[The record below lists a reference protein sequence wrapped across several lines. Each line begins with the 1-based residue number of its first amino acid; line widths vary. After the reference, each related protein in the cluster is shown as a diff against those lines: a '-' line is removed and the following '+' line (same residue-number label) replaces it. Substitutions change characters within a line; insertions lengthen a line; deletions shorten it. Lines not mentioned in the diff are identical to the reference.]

1 MYRLI
6 TNREVNANGFGDDF
20 SELTFWQGN
29 TNDSK
34 QLAEFSVWQKSDEA
48 SFRQALVQVADTF
61 PDPLHTPSEDQKH
74 VNMFVHG
81 FDNTWAQA
89 VGRYATIADNLFSGS
104 QSLGECILFSWPSK
118 GNVAGYFPDRSEA
131 RRAAEDLANV
141 LSSLYDW
148 MLMKQAQAAA
158 DPNQACK
165 ATTSV
170 IAHSMGNYVVQN
182 AMNVAWTRKNRP
194 LLMSLISQLVMVA
207 ADVDNDIFG
216 SGELVEQ
223 GEGEGV
229 ANLTYRATALYTG
242 RDSVLGMSAGL
253 KHFGKRRLGRSG
265 LDRTTPL
272 PDNVWDIDCSA
283 LISPSTNGMEAHG
296 AYFQEPKCYALMRDI
311 LRGIDRTVLN
321 SSRLIPAGLPKQ
333 QS

>member
-1 MYRLI
+1 
-6 TNREVNANGFGDDF
+6 
-20 SELTFWQGN
+20 
-29 TNDSK
+29 
-34 QLAEFSVWQKSDEA
+34 VWQKFDQA

-61 PDPLHTPSEDQKH
+61 PDPLNTPSEDQKH

-81 FDNTWAQA
+81 FDNTWTQA
-89 VGRYATIADNLFSGS
+89 VGRYATIVDNLFSGS

-118 GNVAGYFPDRSEA
+118 GNVAGYYPDRSEA
-131 RRAAEDLANV
+131 RQAAEDLADV

-148 MLMKQAQAAA
+148 MLLKQAQAAA
-158 DPNQACK
+158 DPKQACR

-170 IAHSMGNYVVQN
+170 IAHRMGNYVVQN

-194 LLMSLISQLVMVA
+194 LLTSLISQFVMVA
-207 ADVDNDIFG
+207 ADVDNDIFR
-216 SGELVEQ
+216 SGEMVEQ

-242 RDSVLGMSAGL
+242 RESVLGMSAGL

-265 LDRTTPL
+265 LDRTIPL

-283 LISPSTNGMEAHG
+283 LISPSSNGIEVHG
-296 AYFQEPKCYALMRDI
+296 AYFQVAGEWIAFRSAGGETPHFLDSQSEDPISPSPGKPRPR
-311 LRGIDRTVLN
+311 LRFQT
-321 SSRLIPAGLPKQ
+321 
-333 QS
+333 